1 MERKLSE
8 GFTRDK
14 RNSSEKSS
22 LKIRS
27 KIYLKFAGISVKI
40 YPFKGDL
47 IFSIR

>member
-22 LKIRS
+22 LKS
-27 KIYLKFAGISVKI
+27 SLKNILKVRWNFGENLS
-40 YPFKGDL
+40 FQGG
-47 IFSIR
+47 FNF